1 MTNNFYEYKCYNCVW
16 GLVHA
21 TPKEYENTALF
32 LRLHLL
38 SWNAFRSNL
47 KTPALRF
54 SVDKTQ
60 FQNCCLLFETN
71 GVTIIVLFPWLK
83 FRKTQNQHDRWWLRF

>member
-60 FQNCCLLFETN
+60 FQN
-71 GVTIIVLFPWLK
+71 GVVW
-83 FRKTQNQHDRWWLRF
+83 NQWRHDNCVVSLTEVS